1 MPSALVEGLLLL
13 PQPPSESSRRSPTK
27 AAASQKRPI
36 EAEMAAAKAEDD
48 RSEAG

>member
-13 PQPPSESSRRSPTK
+13 PQPPSNEGGGEPEEADR
-27 AAASQKRPI
+27 
-36 EAEMAAAKAEDD
+36 AEMAAAKAEDD